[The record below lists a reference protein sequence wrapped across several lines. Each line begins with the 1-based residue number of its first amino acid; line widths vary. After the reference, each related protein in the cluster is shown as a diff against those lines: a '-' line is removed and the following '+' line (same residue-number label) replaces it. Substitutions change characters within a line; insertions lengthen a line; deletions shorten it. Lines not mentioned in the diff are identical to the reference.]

1 MAKRGRPSLYS
12 DDLAAIICT
21 RLAAGESLRTI
32 CKDDGF
38 PERMTVI
45 RWLAMPE
52 REEFQRQYAQARE
65 AQADHYAD
73 EIVQLAD
80 ESRIGVKTKTN
91 EKGEVET
98 TEGDMVERTR
108 LQIDARKW
116 YASKLAPKKYGDKQE
131 ITGKDGAPLIPDA
144 PASDNETARRVAF
157 ILAKG
162 LQGTP

>member
-12 DDLAAIICT
+12 DDLAALICT
-21 RLAAGESLRTI
+21 RLAAGESLRNI
-32 CKDDGF
+32 CKDNGF
-38 PERMTVI
+38 PDRMTVI
-45 RWLAMPE
+45 RWLAMTE

-73 EIVQLAD
+73 EIVSLAD
-80 ESRIGVKTKTN
+80 TCRIGIKTKTN